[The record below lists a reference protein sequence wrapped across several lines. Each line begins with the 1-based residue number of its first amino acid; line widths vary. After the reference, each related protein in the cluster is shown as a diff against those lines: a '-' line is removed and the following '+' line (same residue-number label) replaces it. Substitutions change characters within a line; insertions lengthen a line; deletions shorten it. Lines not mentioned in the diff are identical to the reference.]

1 MKKWGVC
8 VICILLLCVIE
19 TVPVFA
25 SEKNTQDYLGNMT
38 EELDFSKLDHFMRQD
53 AEDSG
58 ITFSELVKE
67 LLYQEKPG
75 ALKLFGKRIALGEKL
90 EDEEEEPDADSTD
103 TAVHETKAEVE
114 NILPSDSKMQRRDVS
129 VKDAAEANEKK
140 DSKDGTDTK
149 EQTSIVRKNIDE
161 TDSEKVSFGQRI
173 TSKFHDITN
182 KIKGIRGK
190 LADLSG
196 QAGKIKAA
204 LTDEH
209 NRNSVS
215 AIWKELKYLL
225 KHSRFRKIDTELN
238 FALWEPSAT
247 GQALG
252 ILAMFPAIYQY
263 DIGIYPDFEA
273 DKTYVKGTFLVKG
286 HIRLVHVLISG
297 IRLLKERDI
306 RNFIKKFFK

>member
-1 MKKWGVC
+1 MSV
-8 VICILLLCVIE
+8 ILLILKIIGWILLTLPALFLLIVFLVLV
-19 TVPVFA
+19 VPVRYRTDG
-25 SEKNTQDYLGNMT
+25 SI
-38 EELDFSKLDHFMRQD
+38 EENIRVQGKMHWLLHILSFGFSYN
-53 AEDSG
+53 EEG
-58 ITFSELVKE
+58 FS
-67 LLYQEKPG
+67 YT
-75 ALKLFGKRIALGEKL
+75 LKLFGKRIALGEKL

-114 NILPSDSKMQRRDVS
+114 NILPSYSKMQRQDVS

-215 AIWKELKYLL
+215 TIWKELKYLL

>member
-1 MKKWGVC
+1 
-8 VICILLLCVIE
+8 
-19 TVPVFA
+19 
-25 SEKNTQDYLGNMT
+25 
-38 EELDFSKLDHFMRQD
+38 
-53 AEDSG
+53 
-58 ITFSELVKE
+58 
-67 LLYQEKPG
+67 
-75 ALKLFGKRIALGEKL
+75 
-90 EDEEEEPDADSTD
+90 
-103 TAVHETKAEVE
+103 
-114 NILPSDSKMQRRDVS
+114 MQRQGVS

-252 ILAMFPAIYQY
+252 IIAMFPAIYQY